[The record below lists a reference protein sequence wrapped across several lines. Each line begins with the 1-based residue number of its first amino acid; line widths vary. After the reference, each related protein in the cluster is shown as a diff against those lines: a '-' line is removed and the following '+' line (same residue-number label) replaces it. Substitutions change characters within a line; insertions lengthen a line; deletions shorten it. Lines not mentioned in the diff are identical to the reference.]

1 MVGICYAK
9 NKECVFTDGK
19 VPTDADV
26 KRVCKKVKKA
36 RVHPDTGFWGC
47 SDRAPLCYFR
57 AIRLSR
63 YSGMPE
69 IGVHGEL
76 A

>member
-26 KRVCKKVKKA
+26 KRACKKVKKA
-36 RVHPDTGFWGC
+36 RVYPDTGFGG
-47 SDRAPLCYFR
+47 APIEPPSIISAR
-57 AIRLSR
+57 
-63 YSGMPE
+63 
-69 IGVHGEL
+69 
-76 A
+76 

>member
-36 RVHPDTGFWGC
+36 RVYPDTGFRG
-47 SDRAPLCYFR
+47 APIEPPSVISAR
-57 AIRLSR
+57 
-63 YSGMPE
+63 
-69 IGVHGEL
+69 
-76 A
+76 